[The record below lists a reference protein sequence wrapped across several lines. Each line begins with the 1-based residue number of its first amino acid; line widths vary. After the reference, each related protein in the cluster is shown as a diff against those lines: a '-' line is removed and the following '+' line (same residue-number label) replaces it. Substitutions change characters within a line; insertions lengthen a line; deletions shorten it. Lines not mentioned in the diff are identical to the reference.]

1 MTTTFY
7 VAVLE
12 RRGSNRVIARIPD
25 LPAISAMGATG
36 AAALAELVY
45 LANEHVR
52 LLARHA
58 EPVPPA
64 RDLDDVPADK
74 AGREH
79 GRALIPVEI
88 PGKTVKISI
97 SIDDAL
103 LRRIDRAAAAEGTTR
118 SGYFAMAAAQ
128 ALVATRS

>member
-1 MTTTFY
+1 MTIFY
-7 VAVLE
+7 VALLE
-12 RRGSNRVIARIPD
+12 RRGAKRIIARIPD
-25 LPAISAMGATG
+25 LPAISAMGATR

-52 LLARHA
+52 LLAQHA

-64 RDLDDVPADK
+64 RDLDDIPVD

-79 GRALIPVEI
+79 SRALIPVEI

-97 SIDDAL
+97 SIDKAL
-103 LRRIDRAAAAEGTTR
+103 LTRIDRAVQAEGTTR
-118 SGYFAMAAAQ
+118 SGYFATAAAQ

>member
-12 RRGSNRVIARIPD
+12 RRGSNRVIACIPD
-25 LPAISAMGATG
+25 LPAISATGATG

-64 RDLDDVPADK
+64 RDLDDIPVE

-79 GRALIPVEI
+79 SRALIPVEI

-118 SGYFAMAAAQ
+118 SGYFATAAAQ

>member
-1 MTTTFY
+1 MTIFY
-7 VAVLE
+7 IAVLE
-12 RRGSNRVIARIPD
+12 RRGSQRIIARIPD
-25 LPAISAMGATG
+25 LPAISAMGATR

-45 LANEHVR
+45 VANEHVR
-52 LLARHA
+52 LLAEHA

-64 RDLDDVPADK
+64 RDLDDIPAE

-97 SIDDAL
+97 SIDQAL
-103 LRRIDRAAAAEGTTR
+103 LTRIDRAVKAEGTTR
-118 SGYFAMAAAQ
+118 SGYFATAAAQ

>member
-36 AAALAELVY
+36 AAALAELVH

-74 AGREH
+74 A

>member
-1 MTTTFY
+1 MTSFY
-7 VAVLE
+7 VAILE
-12 RRGSNRVIARIPD
+12 RRGAKRIVARIPD
-25 LPAISAMGATG
+25 LPTISAMGATR
-36 AAALAELVY
+36 AAALAELLY

-52 LLARHA
+52 LLAEHA

-64 RDLDDVPADK
+64 RDIDDIPVEN

-79 GRALIPVEI
+79 ERALIPVEI

-97 SIDDAL
+97 SIDGAL
-103 LRRIDRAAAAEGTTR
+103 LTRIDRAVEAEGTTR
-118 SGYFAMAAAQ
+118 SGYFATAAAK

>member
-1 MTTTFY
+1 MTIFY
-7 VAVLE
+7 VALLE
-12 RRGSNRVIARIPD
+12 RRGSQRVIARIPD
-25 LPAISAMGATG
+25 LPAISAMGATR

-45 LANEHVR
+45 VANEHVR
-52 LLARHA
+52 LLAEHA

-64 RDLDDVPADK
+64 RDLDDIPAED
-74 AGREH
+74 GREH

-97 SIDDAL
+97 SIDQAL
-103 LRRIDRAAAAEGTTR
+103 LTRIDRAAKTEGTTR
-118 SGYFAMAAAQ
+118 SGYFATAAAK